1 MASVYFSKIY
11 HQPLEF
17 FLWLELGRFGIFKH
31 TIIYT
36 CIHYMYNNH
45 ACCACEGHTGTG
57 GSMQNLQELTCNL
70 DTILKESLY
79 SV

>member
-1 MASVYFSKIY
+1 MASVYFSRIY

-17 FLWLELGRFGIFKH
+17 FLWLELCRFGIFKH
-31 TIIYT
+31 TIIYV
-36 CIHYMYNNH
+36 YMYNNH
-45 ACCACEGHTGTG
+45 ACCACEGQTGTG

-70 DTILKESLY
+70 DKILKESLY